1 MIPVTRL
8 DGQAMF
14 LNNDLIESIEPTPD
28 TLITMSNGEKLYVRE
43 TPEAVVDEVI
53 RFKRA
58 ILDRSTLGA
67 APGDAGGEQRWQ

>member
-1 MIPVTRL
+1 MIAVTRL

-43 TPEAVVDEVI
+43 APEEVVDRVV
-53 RFKRA
+53 RFKRTV
-58 ILDRSTLGA
+58 LDPSA
-67 APGDAGGEQRWQ
+67 AVSPLAHAAGDERWQ

>member
-8 DGQAMF
+8 DGQTML

-43 TPEAVVDEVI
+43 TPDEIVELVVAFKQRVI
-53 RFKRA
+53 A
-58 ILDRSTLGA
+58 AA
-67 APGDAGGEQRWQ
+67 APVPPVRERVGDEQWQ

>member
-1 MIPVTRL
+1 MIAVTRL

-43 TPEAVVDEVI
+43 APEEVI
-53 RFKRA
+53 DRVVRFKRTL
-58 ILDRSTLGA
+58 LDHSACVTPLVRA
-67 APGDAGGEQRWQ
+67 VGDEQWQ

>member
-28 TLITMSNGEKLYVRE
+28 TLITMSNIS
-43 TPEAVVDEVI
+43 A
-53 RFKRA
+53 
-58 ILDRSTLGA
+58 S
-67 APGDAGGEQRWQ
+67 